1 MTEVFV
7 HGSVWLKGTD
17 PYYFMRHIENTAC
30 NFPHVNSFDPYILY
44 PGGGSGP
51 GYRPFFVWFV
61 AGIAWIIGLGSPS
74 LHTIDLVGT
83 YIPPILA
90 TLTII
95 AVYFIGKA
103 LFNRWVGLLS
113 AALLAILPG
122 EFLNRSLLG
131 FTDHHVMDSLLFTT
145 SILFFILAI
154 KQAKERE
161 ISFTH
166 LLHKDWS
173 AVTRPLIYAALA
185 GIFLGL
191 HFLSWKGVLLLV
203 FIISVWLIIQFIIDH
218 LRGKSTDYLCIA
230 GVLYFFIA
238 FIMYLIHFGKAGVA
252 TVYGASLV
260 IAILMPVVLSIV
272 SHLMAKKAIRP
283 VYYLPALV
291 VLAGI
296 SFAIFHAVNPSLL
309 QSMLGRFSP
318 FTPGGAS
325 LTILEVQPLLFPYGH
340 FSWQIAW
347 LNFRTSFFISFV
359 SLGLLIYVSIK
370 EESADKTLFLVW
382 SIATLAA
389 ALCKVPCQEGN
400 EGC

>member
-145 SILFFILAI
+145 SILFFIL
-154 KQAKERE
+154 
-161 ISFTH
+161 
-166 LLHKDWS
+166 
-173 AVTRPLIYAALA
+173 PLNKLR
-185 GIFLGL
+185 
-191 HFLSWKGVLLLV
+191 KGKYHSLTCCTKTGLLLPGLL
-203 FIISVWLIIQFIIDH
+203 SMPHSLASSW
-218 LRGKSTDYLCIA
+218 GSTFYP
-230 GVLYFFIA
+230 
-238 FIMYLIHFGKAGVA
+238 GKA
-252 TVYGASLV
+252 SCC
-260 IAILMPVVLSIV
+260 
-272 SHLMAKKAIRP
+272 
-283 VYYLPALV
+283 
-291 VLAGI
+291 
-296 SFAIFHAVNPSLL
+296 
-309 QSMLGRFSP
+309 
-318 FTPGGAS
+318 
-325 LTILEVQPLLFPYGH
+325 
-340 FSWQIAW
+340 
-347 LNFRTSFFISFV
+347 
-359 SLGLLIYVSIK
+359 
-370 EESADKTLFLVW
+370 W
-382 SIATLAA
+382 SSSY
-389 ALCKVPCQEGN
+389 PCG
-400 EGC
+400 